1 MFGRELNGRLPTKLS
16 KQTVRESVQRRD
28 AELKQKCKTY
38 ADNRRQA
45 KASNIRIGDKVL
57 VEQDKIDGLSPG
69 YNPEPFV
76 VVEKK
81 DSMVTVQNGEKTLC
95 RNTAKCKPLKYE
107 GNNES
112 EDEWPQ
118 PSSKR
123 QAQNNSKERTDAER
137 RTTNQELRPT
147 RNRISTKDTKYKD
160 FLM

>member
-1 MFGRELNGRLPTKLS
+1 
-16 KQTVRESVQRRD
+16 
-28 AELKQKCKTY
+28 
-38 ADNRRQA
+38 
-45 KASNIRIGDKVL
+45 
-57 VEQDKIDGLSPG
+57 VEQDKIDGLSPR

-76 VVEKK
+76 VVEK

-107 GNNES
+107 GIKDS
-112 EDEWPQ
+112 EDEWQ

-123 QAQNNSKERTDAER
+123 QVQNNCKETTDAKR

-147 RNRISTKDTKYKD
+147 RNRMSNKDTKYKD

>member
-1 MFGRELNGRLPTKLS
+1 MFGRELNGRLPAKLS

-28 AELKQKCKTY
+28 AEFKQKLKTY
-38 ADNRRQA
+38 ADNRRHA

-57 VEQDKIDGLSPG
+57 VEQDKIDGLSPRI
-69 YNPEPFV
+69 NLEPFV
-76 VVEKK
+76 VVEK
-81 DSMVTVQNGEKTLC
+81 DSMVTDQNGEKTLC

-107 GNNES
+107 GNKDS
-112 EDEWPQ
+112 EDEWQ

-123 QAQNNSKERTDAER
+123 QVQNNSKETTDAER

-147 RNRISTKDTKYKD
+147 RNRMSNKDTKYKD